1 MPARGEWS
9 RAAAKASA
17 VAGRNWNRNVYEE
30 NSIVRLTLQPRHE
43 VARVDRHARVI
54 DMHLVGVFALLHPRD
69 LLDVED
75 IEAAAAAG
83 GDDQRSILIVLFPP
97 RRVLRTIITRRPG
110 RHHHGELLR
119 QRHHVAE
126 RADLVARFGAGQI
139 PTGVMRMRADIGG
152 PSGAATRVDD
162 DFKPE

>member
-43 VARVDRHARVI
+43 VARVDRHARGI
-54 DMHLVGVFALLHPRD
+54 DMHLVGVIALLQPRD

-97 RRVLRTIITRRPG
+97 RRILPSALGRGPG
-110 RHHHGELLR
+110 GHHPGGLLR
-119 QRHHVAE
+119 Q
-126 RADLVARFGAGQI
+126 
-139 PTGVMRMRADIGG
+139 
-152 PSGAATRVDD
+152 
-162 DFKPE
+162 